1 LTLPR
6 SLKRLGVVL
15 HKSKNTGNLILRAEF
30 APRVGEKVLDSK
42 LRVVGNVFD
51 VFGPVSRPYVSVRPT
66 VERPETYEGRPLYV
80 AG

>member
-6 SLKRLGVVL
+6 SLKRLGIVL
-15 HKSKNTGNLILRAEF
+15 HRSKNTGNLILRAEF
-30 APRVGEKVLDSK
+30 APKVGEKVLDSRLK
-42 LRVVGNVFD
+42 VVGKVFD

-66 VERPETYEGRPLYV
+66 VKRPESYRGKPLYM